1 MTSAKKTDR
10 WILLRHRASRLSAA
24 ENFAGMREMKLLLR
38 VIAGLSLI
46 HLLCQC
52 GGGVASVAGGRTEI
66 VNVSAYDPKEK
77 QRAGRGYSEHDVT
90 ALRDNGAAGLIA
102 RAGKGGELDG
112 KCYDFLHA
120 SDNAGMLIGV
130 YYRTTQGV
138 SVISQ
143 ADQFVNR
150 VQSLAQRID
159 WSQERLLLCAD
170 FDADSSTMQMIQFL
184 DRVKQRTGVDCVVY
198 LENSVHLRVTL
209 HNASDSVKNRLRR
222 SPYWAALYSHDGGA
236 CKPFPAPGTAT
247 GLTHQYNTWRSWSIW
262 QYGGVAWENRRS
274 SPKVY
279 RGFSPYFGNLDRPV
293 ERNIFRGN
301 REELR
306 QFWTRHGIPLR

>member
-1 MTSAKKTDR
+1 MQ
-10 WILLRHRASRLSAA
+10 
-24 ENFAGMREMKLLLR
+24 EMKLLLR
-38 VIAGLSLI
+38 ATAGLCLI
-46 HLLCQC
+46 TLLCQC
-52 GGGVASVAGGRTEI
+52 GGGVSSVVGGRTEI

-77 QRAGRGYSEHDVT
+77 QRAGRGFSEHNVT

-138 SVISQ
+138 SVTAQ
-143 ADQFVNR
+143 ADQFVDR
-150 VQSLAQRID
+150 AKSMAHRQD
-159 WSQERLLLCAD
+159 WRQERLLLCAD
-170 FDADSSTMQMIQFL
+170 FDANSSTTQMIQFL

-198 LENSVHLRVTL
+198 LENSEHLRVTL

-236 CKPFPAPGTAT
+236 CKAFPAPGTAT
-247 GLTHQYNTWRSWSIW
+247 GLTHQYNTWRNWSIW

-279 RGFSPYFGNLDRPV
+279 RGFSPYFGDLDRPV
-293 ERNIFRGN
+293 ERNIFRGS
-301 REELR
+301 REELK
-306 QFWTRHGIPLR
+306 QFWTRHGLPLR

>member
-1 MTSAKKTDR
+1 
-10 WILLRHRASRLSAA
+10 LSAGK
-24 ENFAGMREMKLLLR
+24 NFADMRGMKLLLR
-38 VIAGLSLI
+38 VIAGLSLV

-52 GGGVASVAGGRTEI
+52 GGGVSSVVGGRTEI

-77 QRAGRGYSEHDVT
+77 QRAGRGYSEHDVS

-102 RAGKGGELDG
+102 RAGKGGELDE

-150 VQSLAQRID
+150 VQSLAQHID
-159 WSQERLLLCAD
+159 WRQERLLLCAD
-170 FDADSSTMQMIQFL
+170 FDADSSTTQMIQFL

-198 LENSVHLRVTL
+198 LENSEHLRVTL

-236 CKPFPAPGTAT
+236 CKAFPAPGTAT

-301 REELR
+301 REELK
-306 QFWTRHGIPLR
+306 QFWTRHGFPLR

>member
-1 MTSAKKTDR
+1 
-10 WILLRHRASRLSAA
+10 
-24 ENFAGMREMKLLLR
+24 MREMKLLLR

-236 CKPFPAPGTAT
+236 CKAFPAPGTAT